1 MLTLKEKLEHGDLD
15 SFLSSDEVKELL
27 GLYDAAGDSGCIDD
41 ALDEA
46 RDEARDEGREEGVSE
61 GKQEG
66 EEAEFERLKDR
77 YKEIKDDLPEDKG
90 VRLLGLIKSLDEL
103 FEVSDNG

>member
-27 GLYDAAGDSGCIDD
+27 GLYDAAGDYGCIDD
-41 ALDEA
+41 AL
-46 RDEARDEGREEGVSE
+46 DEARDEGREEGVSE
-61 GKQEG
+61 GEQEG